1 MRSILHKVKTNNWK
15 NQKTI
20 LAIIFFAIAGSIL
33 LFATK
38 AATPFASLEPEQGNR
53 TANTSVIS
61 DSTASGGSAV
71 RFNAGAPP
79 PPSGSVWPD
88 ASNTGVPAGVTL
100 RSCATPITAGGT
112 YDSCSWPS
120 GLTVQAPNVKI
131 TRSKVVGN
139 LDLGYDSAAVS
150 GLVIEDTEIDGNQTR
165 DAIIGSV
172 AFTGRRLKIH
182 NGRIFIWTSSGLL
195 LEDSYMFNLYCK
207 DTDHCGGITGTP
219 LEGTIRHNTIMANL
233 APWAG
238 PFNPSDGGVSAAIT
252 AYTHADFWPP
262 INGLLIENNLI
273 QAREAVYAAYAG
285 GTGAVGRAQNI
296 RYINNTFKRASSGSP
311 AAMDGNIT
319 SFHSGYGNLIDGNK
333 YDTGEPIPENSYDGN
348 GL

>member
-1 MRSILHKVKTNNWK
+1 MYYLNRSHLPKPFLF
-15 NQKTI
+15 I
-20 LAIIFFAIAGSIL
+20 LAFAVLGAIL
-33 LFATK
+33 LFSTR
-38 AATPFASLEPEQGNR
+38 AATPYANLEPEAGIKSSN
-53 TANTSVIS
+53 VITVS
-61 DSTASGGSAV
+61 DTTASSGSAI
-71 RFNAGAPP
+71 RFNATAPP
-79 PPSGSVWPD
+79 TGNWPD
-88 ASNTGVPAGVTL
+88 ATNTGVPAGVTL

-112 YDSCSWPS
+112 YDSCSWPN
-120 GLTVQAPNVKI
+120 GLTVQAQNVKI
-131 TRSKVVGN
+131 TRSKVIGKVN
-139 LDLGYDSAAVS
+139 LGYDSGAVS

-165 DAIIGSV
+165 DAVIANV

-182 NGRIFIWTSSGLL
+182 NGRIFIWTSAGLL
-195 LEDSYMFNLYCK
+195 LEDSYLFNLYCK

-262 INGLLIENNLI
+262 INGLLLENNLI
-273 QAREAVYAAYAG
+273 QSREAVYAAYAG

-296 RYINNTFKRASSGSP
+296 RYINNTFKRVSSGRP

-319 SFHSGYGNLIDGNK
+319 SFHAGYGNLIDGNK
-333 YDTGEPIPENSYDGN
+333 YDTGEPIPENSADGN